1 MEYWSS
7 LYVAIV
13 EGKNKKEARAKL
25 DSFLEGK
32 DDKYII
38 YNSHTIGKDGG
49 KLKFDGG
56 VCLACHVV

>member
-7 LYVAIV
+7 LYVAVV

-32 DDKYII
+32 DESI
-38 YNSHTIGKDGG
+38 
-49 KLKFDGG
+49 
-56 VCLACHVV
+56 